1 MADVVLK
8 CDECDGKRFKKEIL
22 QVKFDNKSI
31 NEILEMT
38 LDEALSFFE
47 KNNENKLI
55 NKLMPLKKVGL
66 GYITLGQS
74 SSNISGGEAQRIK
87 LASFISK
94 GDNKNKILFI
104 FDEPTTGLHFH
115 DINYLIKSLF
125 LLIENGHSVIVV
137 EHNLDMI
144 KCADYIIDLGPNAGI
159 DGGNL

>member
-1 MADVVLK
+1 MQFMADVVLK

-31 NEILEMT
+31 DEILKMT
-38 LDEALSFFE
+38 LDESLSFFE
-47 KNNENKLI
+47 KNNEHKLI

-94 GDNKNKILFI
+94 GR
-104 FDEPTTGLHFH
+104 
-115 DINYLIKSLF
+115 
-125 LLIENGHSVIVV
+125 
-137 EHNLDMI
+137 
-144 KCADYIIDLGPNAGI
+144 
-159 DGGNL
+159 